1 MSRDQKFF
9 DMYSLVIGVL
19 VVAAIGIYILAAEM
33 SERTQKVYTRD
44 TAEYRAEVAKRI
56 RPVGEVYLPGEEA
69 AADAPNVETAPTP
82 EPVATSMSG
91 PQVYNAACVICHGNG
106 VGGAPIVGDAGQWS
120 GRIAQGIDVMKQH
133 AIQGFQG
140 SAGFMPPKGGRM
152 DLSDEEVGA
161 AVEFMVGESS

>member
-1 MSRDQKFF
+1 
-9 DMYSLVIGVL
+9 MYSLVIGVL

-33 SERTQKVYTRD
+33 SERTQHTYTRE
-44 TAEYRAEVAKRI
+44 TAEYRAAVAERI

-69 AADAPNVETAPTP
+69 AAAAPTVETAPTP

-91 PQVYNAACVICHGNG
+91 PQVYNAACGLCHGNG
-106 VGGAPIVGDAGQWS
+106 VGGAPVVGDAGAWA
-120 GRIAQGIDVMKQH
+120 GRIAQGIDVLKQH

-140 SAGFMPPKGGRM
+140 NAGFMPPKGGRM

>member
-1 MSRDQKFF
+1 
-9 DMYSLVIGVL
+9 MYSLVIGVL

-33 SERTQKVYTRD
+33 SERTQHTYTRE
-44 TAEYRAEVAKRI
+44 TAEYRAAVAERI

-69 AADAPNVETAPTP
+69 AAAAPTVETAPTP

-91 PQVYNAACVICHGNG
+91 TQVYNAACVLCHGNG
-106 VGGAPIVGDAGQWS
+106 VGGAPVVGDAGAWA
-120 GRIAQGIDVMKQH
+120 GRIAQGIDVLKQH

-140 SAGFMPPKGGRM
+140 NAGFMPPKGGRM